1 VGLPPVPLAPR
12 RGFSLP
18 DLLIGLVLL
27 GAVATLAVRS
37 ALVAG
42 RVLRGAQGRAALESA
57 FGTVANYLADDWR
70 DLGRGDLLQAGDDSV
85 RYRGFRSA
93 GLACRVTATD
103 VLVRSDGFS
112 RTRAPEPGRDS
123 LLVLVPGDSGA
134 VWLAGPITAVTLGQ
148 CAGVSALG
156 LRTALDANRLPSG
169 GISSLT
175 PVRTFEVMQAR
186 FYRSLGAW
194 WLGVRSASTGE
205 VIQPLAGPFEPVRS
219 GFRFLDSAGAE
230 TAVPD
235 RARAIVLSL
244 VGRSVAWTGSAMR
257 EDSIEV
263 RFHPRNLG
271 Q

>member
-1 VGLPPVPLAPR
+1 VGLSPVPLAPR

-42 RVLRGAQGRAALESA
+42 RVLRGTQGRAALESA
-57 FGTVANYLADDWR
+57 FGTVANLLANDWR
-70 DLGRGDLLQAGDDSV
+70 DLGRGDLLQSGRDSV

-93 GLACRVTATD
+93 GLACGVTATE
-103 VLVRSDGFS
+103 VLVRSDRFS
-112 RTRAPEPGRDS
+112 RIRAPEAGRDS

-134 VWLAGPITAVTLGQ
+134 VWLAGPVTAVTQGQ
-148 CAGVSALG
+148 CAGLSALD
-156 LRTALDANRLPSG
+156 LHTALDASRLPSG
-169 GISSLT
+169 GISPLT
-175 PVRTFEVMQAR
+175 PVRTFEIMQAR
-186 FYRSLGAW
+186 LYSSLGAW
-194 WLGVRSASTGE
+194 WLGVRSVSTGE
-205 VIQPLAGPFEPVRS
+205 AIQPVAGPFEPGRS
-219 GFRFLDSAGAE
+219 GFRFLDSAGGE

-235 RARAIVLSL
+235 QARTIVLSL
-244 VGRSVAWTGSAMR
+244 VGRSVAWTGSVMR

-263 RFHPRNLG
+263 RFHPRNLD